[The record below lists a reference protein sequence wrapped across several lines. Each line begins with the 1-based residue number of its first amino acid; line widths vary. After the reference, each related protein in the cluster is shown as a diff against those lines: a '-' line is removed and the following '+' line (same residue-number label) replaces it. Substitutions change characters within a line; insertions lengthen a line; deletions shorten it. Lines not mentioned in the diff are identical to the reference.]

1 MTASEKEKRTPNL
14 MPFQDQPF
22 NGDTFIQEE
31 FLKLKHRYELTTA
44 VETGTC
50 LGSTTLFLSNNFEKV
65 YTVEVNEAYLSIAQ
79 QKFISHKNIE
89 VFKGD
94 SATILAYQLNK
105 LSNRTIYFLDAHWGG
120 QCPLKNELAAIA
132 NAGLRPVI
140 AIHDF
145 QVPGELLLG
154 FDSYNGQ
161 LFTLEWIK
169 PSLDLIY
176 NERRIDD
183 KKVPDDYE
191 YYYNSFEKS
200 AGAKRG
206 IIYILPK

>member
-1 MTASEKEKRTPNL
+1 MKEPNL
-14 MPFQDQPF
+14 MPFQNEPF

-31 FLKLKHRYELTTA
+31 FLKLKHKYELTTA

-65 YTVEVNEAYLSIAQ
+65 YTVEINEGYLHIAK

-89 VFKGD
+89 AFNGD

-105 LSNRTIYFLDAHWGG
+105 LSNRTIYFLNSYVGG
-120 QCPLKNELAAIA
+120 VCPLKNELAAIA
-132 NAGLRPVI
+132 NTALRPVI
-140 AIHDF
+140 AIYDF
-145 QVPGELLLG
+145 QVPGEPLL
-154 FDSYNGQ
+154 FASYYGQ
-161 LFTLEWIK
+161 PLNLEWIK

-176 NERRIDD
+176 NERRIDER
-183 KKVPDDYE
+183 KVTDDYE
-191 YYYNSFEKS
+191 YYYNSYEKS
-200 AGAKRG
+200 GGVRRG

>member
-1 MTASEKEKRTPNL
+1 

-22 NGDTFIQEE
+22 NGDTFIAEE
-31 FLKLKHRYELTTA
+31 FLKLKHRFELTTA

-50 LGSTTLFLSNNFEKV
+50 LGSTTIFLSNNFEKV
-65 YTVEVNEAYLSIAQ
+65 YTIEINEAYLNIAQ

-105 LSNRTIYFLDAHWGG
+105 ISNRTIYFLDAHWHEK
-120 QCPLKNELAAIA
+120 CPLKEELAAIS

-140 AIHDF
+140 TIHDF
-145 QVPGELLLG
+145 FVPGEVGLG
-154 FDSYNGQ
+154 CDSYNGQ
-161 LFTLEWIK
+161 PFTIEWIK
-169 PSLDLIY
+169 SSLDLIY

-183 KKVPDDYE
+183 RKVSDDYE
-191 YYYNSFEKS
+191 YYYNSFERS
-200 AGAKRG
+200 AGARRG